1 MLLCALGFLENVS
14 EVLLTVKFKQLSVGK
29 EGPVKELVVGLE
41 FDEVSVKKGN
51 IHKQCSISLLIL
63 EAHSP
68 LFVYL

>member
-41 FDEVSVKKGN
+41 FDEVHVKKGN
-51 IHKQCSISLLIL
+51 IHK
-63 EAHSP
+63 
-68 LFVYL
+68 